1 APRGLQRSPPW
12 SRRRQL
18 VVVAMKVVHPGKA
31 GQAAGCDTA
40 SADQEIARMNMHKN
54 ARLMPQGRLLLV
66 QRVIE
71 QGWTV
76 GSAACAA
83 GLSQRQAYR
92 WLARYRVGG
101 TAALI
106 DRSSAPR
113 QRPHQVP

>member
-1 APRGLQRSPPW
+1 
-12 SRRRQL
+12 
-18 VVVAMKVVHPGKA
+18 
-31 GQAAGCDTA
+31 
-40 SADQEIARMNMHKN
+40 MNMHKN

-92 WLARYRVGG
+92 WLARYRDGG
-101 TAALI
+101 RAALI
-106 DRSSAPR
+106 DRSSAP
-113 QRPHQVP
+113 QRRPTRCRTSVWPRSSASGASA